1 MSLILDS
8 RLAGDGH
15 PGFHARLDGEPA
27 IVELDSG
34 AIFKLARR
42 ATDGELGR
50 ILEEKRQSISDA
62 AIRLARA
69 GFTTRSERGIEIL
82 VTALDL

>member
-1 MSLILDS
+1 MSLILGS

-15 PGFHARLDGEPA
+15 PGFHASLDGEPA

-34 AIFKLARR
+34 AIFKLAKR
-42 ATDGELGR
+42 APHGELGR
-50 ILEEKRQSISDA
+50 ILEETRERIGDA
-62 AIRLARA
+62 AARLARE
-69 GFTTRSERGIEIL
+69 GFVTCGERGAEIL

>member
-8 RLAGDGH
+8 RLAGGGH
-15 PGFHARLDGEPA
+15 LGFHALLDGEPA

-34 AIFKLARR
+34 AIFKLAKR
-42 ATDGELGR
+42 ATHDELDR
-50 ILEEKRQSISDA
+50 ILEEKRQKICDA
-62 AIRLARA
+62 AIRLARE
-69 GFTTRSERGIEIL
+69 GFLTRGENGVEIL

>member
-1 MSLILDS
+1 MSLILGS
-8 RLAGDGH
+8 RLAGDGP
-15 PGFHARLDGEPA
+15 PGFQASLDGEPA

-42 ATDGELGR
+42 ATHDELDR
-50 ILEEKRQSISDA
+50 ILEEKRERIGDA
-62 AIRLARA
+62 AIRLARE
-69 GFTTRSERGIEIL
+69 GFVTRGDRGAEIL